1 MILVYRKMSFLLCND
16 FVRYPCKNEAHS
28 FFLLTGLAEV
38 YHLKKKV
45 EEIDMS
51 KRTRQ
56 SCFPAGFPG
65 IKPVMVC
72 VLSLMMLPLF
82 AQVDYFTI
90 DVDSLFGLW
99 MGDSDWG
106 DVDNDNDLDLM
117 MVGYGLGGATGQGFH
132 KFYRNDGNSTFTLLD
147 TGMMGVGN
155 GSVRFAD
162 LDNDND
168 LDAIVSGQYLFN
180 IDSTRVYINNN
191 GIFTDSNANLP
202 PRVSNS
208 ISIGDYDNDGDQD
221 ILMTGGTIAQSAV
234 GYLEIYRNDGNFN
247 FTQVNVMTPGIRNG
261 HAEFGDYNN
270 DGWLDICLAGSAGS
284 GNYVTK
290 ILKGSSSGTFTELP
304 LAFLGLRYS
313 KVAWVDYDCDGDLD
327 LLVSGSYVNES
338 PSEFRLYRNDG
349 NDVFTDVAQTNV
361 LGERQGDM
369 VWGDV
374 NCDGYPDIILN
385 GLITNTSTVANV
397 YLYNPQSA
405 LFEDSQTMIYL
416 KYACMSLGDYNN
428 DSRLDMSLCGHYDYQ
443 DYWNELYLNSY
454 TATNA
459 APGAPAG
466 LGVTITQNDVQLHWQ
481 AATDD
486 HTPVPGLT
494 YNLRVGSTPG
504 GSDIISA
511 MAVPATGWRKLAR
524 PGNAG
529 IRLFYLLPGLA
540 DGTYYWSV
548 QAIDNN
554 FAGGAFAP
562 EQSFTLGVANNDLTS
577 PPITGVSIYPN
588 PFQAQTTLSFQL
600 AKTAP
605 VRVDVYNLKGQ
616 LVKTLQVAA
625 LTKGEHRL
633 VWDGSGQQANPV
645 ANGLYFARIIV
656 DNSVFTHKMILMK

>member
-1 MILVYRKMSFLLCND
+1 
-16 FVRYPCKNEAHS
+16 
-28 FFLLTGLAEV
+28 
-38 YHLKKKV
+38 
-45 EEIDMS
+45 MS
-51 KRTRQ
+51 KRTRF
-56 SCFPAGFPG
+56 SFLPG
-65 IKPVMVC
+65 SVSGVRLVMIC
-72 VLSLMMLPLF
+72 LFFAMLHPLF

-106 DVDNDNDLDLM
+106 DYDNDNDLDLM

-132 KFYRNDGNSTFTLLD
+132 KFYRNDGNSAFTLLD
-147 TGMMGVGN
+147 NGMMGVGN

-168 LDAIVSGQYLFN
+168 LDAIISGQYLFN

-191 GIFTDSNANLP
+191 GVYSDSNASLP

-234 GYLEIYRNDGNFN
+234 GYLEIYRNEGNFN

-284 GNYVTK
+284 GNYITK
-290 ILKGSSSGTFTELP
+290 ILKGSSTGNFTELP
-304 LAFLGLRYS
+304 LALLGLRYS

-338 PSEFRLYRNDG
+338 PSVFRLYRNDG
-349 NDVFTDVAQTNV
+349 NDVFTDVAQSNV

-369 VWGDV
+369 AWGDV

-397 YLYNPQSA
+397 YLYNPQNA
-405 LFEDSQTMIYL
+405 LYEDSQTMIYL

-443 DYWNELYLNSY
+443 DYWNELYLNSF

-459 APGAPAG
+459 APAAPTG
-466 LGVTITQNDVQLHWQ
+466 LGATITQNDVQLIWQ

-486 HTPVPGLT
+486 HTPPAGLT

-504 GSDIISA
+504 GNDIVSS
-511 MAVPATGWRKLAR
+511 MAVSSTGWRKLAR

-529 IRLFYLLPGLA
+529 TRLFYLLPGLA

-562 EQSFTLGVANNDLTS
+562 EQSFTLGVANNDLTAA
-577 PPITGVSIYPN
+577 PITGFNVYPN
-588 PFQAQTTLSFQL
+588 PFQSQTTFTFQF
-600 AKTAP
+600 AKATTA
-605 VRVDVYNLKGQ
+605 RVEIYNLKGQ
-616 LVKTLQVAA
+616 LVKTLFTTG
-625 LTKGEHRL
+625 LSRGEYRL
-633 VWDGSGQQANPV
+633 NWDGCDQQANPV
-645 ANGLYFARIIV
+645 ANGIYYARITAENHTI
-656 DNSVFTHKMILMK
+656 THKLILLK